1 MELLS
6 PYVCGQVIV
15 DNDVNWAA
23 QAERA
28 ADAVAALDNYAYIY
42 LGEGLGCAVVSDG
55 EVLRGHAG
63 LAGEIAHLIT
73 AGVTGQAVPFTEVF
87 AELGLRL
94 SGSTAVNVNALLNA
108 IAPGGTR
115 TRETRTALGKAISGV
130 LAALVALVDPELI
143 VIGGSWG
150 SQPAVLDAISAEFQ
164 RLPRHV
170 PIGAAKLTDEPSLA
184 GARGHA
190 LRGLRSA
197 IVALPRQGA
206 IR

>member
-28 ADAVAALDNYAYIY
+28 ADTVTALDNYAYIY

-73 AGVTGQAVPFTEVF
+73 AGAAGQAVPFTEVF
-87 AELGLRL
+87 AELGLRR
-94 SGSTAVNVNALLNA
+94 SGSTAVDVNALLNA

-115 TRETRTALGKAISGV
+115 ARETRTALGKAISGV
-130 LAALVALVDPELI
+130 LAAVVTLVDPELI

-150 SQPAVLDAISAEFQ
+150 SQPVVLDAISAEFQ
-164 RLPRHV
+164 RLPRHI
-170 PIGAAKLTDEPSLA
+170 PIRAAKLTDQPSLA
-184 GARGHA
+184 GARGQA
-190 LRGLRSA
+190 LRSLRSA
-197 IVALPRQGA
+197 IVTLPRPGA